1 MIKVF
6 NNSISDFSNLL
17 QSVSFNNIND
27 LYFIVFIISEPVF
40 CEYLNKLHNKQLV
53 KSIINFFIFCDLLV
67 DKLLI

>member
-27 LYFIVFIISEPVF
+27 LYFLIFIISEPVF
-40 CEYLNKLHNKQLV
+40 CEYLNKSHNKQLV
-53 KSIINFFIFCDLLV
+53 KSIINFFIICDLLV